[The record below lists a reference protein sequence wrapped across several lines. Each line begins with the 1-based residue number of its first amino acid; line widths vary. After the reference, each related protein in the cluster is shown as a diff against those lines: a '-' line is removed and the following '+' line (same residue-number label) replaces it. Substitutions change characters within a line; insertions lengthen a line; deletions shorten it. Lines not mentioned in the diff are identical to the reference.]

1 MHRVD
6 VPCPIGSGCP
16 SVEKM
21 TSIRIHSLGKQHGA
35 KEVIRDLNLEIRTGE
50 FVAIVGPSGCGKS
63 TLLQILSGL
72 DQASQGSFSFGKKD
86 PRVGVVFQNPR
97 LLPWRTVRENLELV
111 LDAAIDPQSVEDW
124 MTRVG
129 LPDIMEQYPERLSLG
144 MMRRVALARAFAV
157 EPDLLLMDEPLVSL
171 DAPTAR
177 KIRAL
182 LLSLWASRPHTVVY
196 VTHDLREAIELADRL
211 VFVATSPMHVVAD
224 LRVPLARGERSPEQI
239 ESLVSKLK
247 SGHPDL
253 APLI

>member
-1 MHRVD
+1 
-6 VPCPIGSGCP
+6 
-16 SVEKM
+16 M
-21 TSIRIHSLGKQHGA
+21 TGIQIQGLGKHYGP
-35 KEVIRDLNLEIRTGE
+35 KTVIRDLNLEIRSGE

-63 TLLQILSGL
+63 TLLQLLLGL
-72 DQASQGSFSFGKKD
+72 DHPTQGGFIFGKAN
-86 PRVGVVFQNPR
+86 PRIGVVFQNPR

-111 LDAAIDPQSVEDW
+111 LDDGLDPQSVDHW
-124 MTRVG
+124 MSRMG

-211 VFVATSPMHVVAD
+211 VFVAASPMRVVAD
-224 LRVPLARGERSPEQI
+224 LKVPLARGERSPESI
-239 ESLVSKLK
+239 ESLVGELQ

-253 APLI
+253 RPLI

>member
-1 MHRVD
+1 
-6 VPCPIGSGCP
+6 
-16 SVEKM
+16 M
-21 TSIRIHSLGKQHGA
+21 TGIRIQCLGKHYGP
-35 KEVIRDLNLEIRTGE
+35 KEVIRDLNLDIRSGE

-63 TLLQILSGL
+63 TLLQLLSGL
-72 DQASQGSFSFGKKD
+72 DQPTQGGFSFGKAD
-86 PRVGVVFQNPR
+86 PRIGVVFQNPR

-111 LDAAIDPQSVEDW
+111 LNDAIDPQTVDHW
-124 MTRVG
+124 MHRIG
-129 LPDIMEQYPERLSLG
+129 LPGIMEQYPERLSLG

-182 LLSLWASRPHTVVY
+182 LLSLWTSRPHTVVY

-211 VFVATSPMHVVAD
+211 VFVAASPMRVVAD
-224 LRVPLARGERSPEQI
+224 LKVPLARGERSPEAI
-239 ESLVSKLK
+239 ESLVSELQ

-253 APLI
+253 RSLI

>member
-1 MHRVD
+1 
-6 VPCPIGSGCP
+6 
-16 SVEKM
+16 M
-21 TSIRIHSLGKQHGA
+21 TAIKIESLGKTQGTQ
-35 KEVIRDLNLEIRTGE
+35 VIIRDLHLEISEGE

-63 TLLQILSGL
+63 TLLQLLSGL
-72 DQASQGSFSFGKKD
+72 DHPTHGRFSFGMAN
-86 PRVGVVFQNPR
+86 PRIGVVFQNPR

-111 LDAAIDPQSVEDW
+111 MDQDPPAHTVDDW
-124 MTRVG
+124 MTRIG
-129 LPDIMEQYPERLSLG
+129 LPDIMEQYPERLSVG

-211 VFVATSPMHVVAD
+211 VFVAASPMHVVAEFK
-224 LRVPLARGERSPEQI
+224 VPLPREERSAEQI
-239 ESLVSKLK
+239 ELLVSKLK
-247 SGHPDL
+247 SGQPEL
-253 APLI
+253 EALI

>member
-1 MHRVD
+1 M
-6 VPCPIGSGCP
+6 PCPLGSSRP
-16 SVEKM
+16 EVEKM
-21 TSIRIHSLGKQHGA
+21 TAIKIESLGKTYGA
-35 KEVIRDLNLEIRTGE
+35 KTVIRDLNLDIGEGE

-72 DQASQGSFSFGKKD
+72 DQPSEGHFAFGTKA
-86 PRVGVVFQNPR
+86 PRIGVVFQNPR

-111 LDAAIDPQSVEDW
+111 LSRDSHPHTVEDW
-124 MTRVG
+124 MTRIG
-129 LPDIMEQYPERLSLG
+129 LPDIMEQFPERLSVG

-177 KIRAL
+177 KIRGL
-182 LLSLWASRPHTVVY
+182 LLSLWAARPHTVVY

-211 VFVATSPMHVVAD
+211 VFVAAAPMHVVAD
-224 LRVPLARGERSPEQI
+224 LKVPVPRGERSPEKI
-239 ESLVSKLK
+239 ELLVSELK

-253 APLI
+253 NALI